1 MVRYHFV
8 GYGEEQRPLRFEGKD
23 EGVFQ
28 IVFGHNDYKISG
40 VTNWY
45 VTKGGVEISQLG
57 NFEGVSWIIS
67 GHIHQPSPKV
77 ESTVIGSQEVKLYY
91 PGAVSRVSASETYN
105 DCRFFHLFYNEQE
118 GGIDYSADLFGLKP
132 AKEVFEEITETV
144 SEEEKLSEEEK
155 AAANKRLADIL
166 QEAMDYRLHN
176 GSLIDQIDRIPGASD
191 EAKVVAKGYLL
202 KAVEMV

>member
-1 MVRYHFV
+1 M
-8 GYGEEQRPLRFEGKD
+8 
-23 EGVFQ
+23 
-28 IVFGHNDYKISG
+28 
-40 VTNWY
+40 
-45 VTKGGVEISQLG
+45 
-57 NFEGVSWIIS
+57 
-67 GHIHQPSPKV
+67 
-77 ESTVIGSQEVKLYY
+77 
-91 PGAVSRVSASETYN
+91 
-105 DCRFFHLFYNEQE
+105 
-118 GGIDYSADLFGLKP
+118 FGLKP

-191 EAKVVAKGYLL
+191 EAKVVAKGYLQ